1 MNSSINA
8 EIFMKKQLPAFYNVF
23 LLIMLLIICFV
34 FIILNMNY
42 QRVLITSCVIKNIN
56 GQFLIMV
63 SVNEEDLKFVVNNN
77 KMQIDDKKFYYIV
90 YGIDDDLYVSDKMK
104 NYKVVYL
111 KVNLDKKY
119 QIDNLVIDAKINMEN
134 KMIFNYLKDYLVN
147 GD

>member
-63 SVNEEDLKFVVNNN
+63 SVNEEDLKFIVNNN

>member
-1 MNSSINA
+1 
-8 EIFMKKQLPAFYNVF
+8 
-23 LLIMLLIICFV
+23 
-34 FIILNMNY
+34 MNY